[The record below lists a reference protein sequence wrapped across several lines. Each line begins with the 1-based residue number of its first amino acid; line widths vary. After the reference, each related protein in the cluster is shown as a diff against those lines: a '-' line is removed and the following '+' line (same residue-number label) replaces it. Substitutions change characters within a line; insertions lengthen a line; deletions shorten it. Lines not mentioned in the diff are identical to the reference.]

1 MWTEAGKGLLERL
14 IRTKRTKQGITN
26 NNMKILMMVAM
37 VALVAKMTAFAG
49 VGTALVGRPLG
60 RAVEKALARE
70 LAEEAAEAG
79 VKAVAMRTMSS
90 ALAGLSAKTAIGI
103 GVGVGTA
110 AALPVAAHELS
121 DGVQEEAKARAEAIR
136 KTSDAAAKVIPE
148 HPELVGETY
157 GKMNEGAQS
166 GFGGIEKKVWNLV
179 HLIAWGI
186 GIVAA
191 LYLGGALIKAFG
203 FVRREVK
210 MAFVPLPVPSPG
222 PQQRPQERVQG
233 CEGCVLQ

>member
-1 MWTEAGKGLLERL
+1 MKKQIGMVGVILAALAAQAAPFVGK
-14 IRTKRTKQGITN
+14 
-26 NNMKILMMVAM
+26 A
-37 VALVAKMTAFAG
+37 
-49 VGTALVGRPLG
+49 VGT
-60 RAVEKALARE
+60 AVEKAVVRE

-79 VKAVAMRTMSS
+79 VKAVATRTMSS

-136 KTSDAAAKVIPE
+136 RTSEAAAKVIPE
-148 HPELVGETY
+148 HPELAGETY

-166 GFGGIEKKVWNLV
+166 GFAAIERKIWSVV

-191 LYLGGALIKAFG
+191 LYLGGALVKAVG

-210 MAFVPLPVPSPG
+210 MAFTPLQVALTEPLQRSPEG
-222 PQQRPQERVQG
+222 VQG
-233 CEGCVLQ
+233 FEGSVLQ

>member
-1 MWTEAGKGLLERL
+1 MKKQIGMVGVILATVAVQAAPFVGK
-14 IRTKRTKQGITN
+14 
-26 NNMKILMMVAM
+26 A
-37 VALVAKMTAFAG
+37 
-49 VGTALVGRPLG
+49 VGTAM
-60 RAVEKALARE
+60 EKAVVRE
-70 LAEEAAEAG
+70 VVEEAAEAG
-79 VKAVAMRTMSS
+79 VKAVATRTMSS

-136 KTSDAAAKVIPE
+136 KTSEAAAKAIPE

-157 GKMNEGAQS
+157 GKMNDGAQG
-166 GFGGIEKKVWNLV
+166 GFGGIEKKIWSVV

-186 GIVAA
+186 GLVAA

-203 FVRREVK
+203 FLRREVK
-210 MAFVPLPVPSPG
+210 MAFAPLSVAFPDPL
-222 PQQRPQERVQG
+222 QRPQERVQG
-233 CEGCVLQ
+233 LEGSVLQ

>member
-1 MWTEAGKGLLERL
+1 MGVSRIFLGISAYGMTEGDCARQNKG
-14 IRTKRTKQGITN
+14 T
-26 NNMKILMMVAM
+26 NMKKQIGMVGVILAAVAAQAAPF
-37 VALVAKMTAFAG
+37 VGKA
-49 VGTALVGRPLG
+49 VGT
-60 RAVEKALARE
+60 AVEKAVVRE

-79 VKAVAMRTMSS
+79 VKAVATRTMSS

-103 GVGVGTA
+103 GVGVGAA

-136 KTSDAAAKVIPE
+136 KTSEAAAKVIPE

-157 GKMNEGAQS
+157 GKMNEGTQS
-166 GFGGIEKKVWNLV
+166 GFGAIERKIWSVV

-186 GIVAA
+186 GLVAV

-210 MAFVPLPVPSPG
+210 MAFAPLQVSLTEPR
-222 PQQRPQERVQG
+222 QRPQERVQG
-233 CEGCVLQ
+233 PEGSVLQ

>member
-1 MWTEAGKGLLERL
+1 MK
-14 IRTKRTKQGITN
+14 KQIG
-26 NNMKILMMVAM
+26 MVGVILA
-37 VALVAKMTAFAG
+37 ALAAQAAPFVVKA
-49 VGTALVGRPLG
+49 VGT
-60 RAVEKALARE
+60 AVEKAVVRE
-70 LAEEAAEAG
+70 LAEETAEAG
-79 VKAVAMRTMSS
+79 VKAVATRTMSS

-136 KTSDAAAKVIPE
+136 RTSEAAAKVIPE

-157 GKMNEGAQS
+157 GKMNEGTQS
-166 GFGGIEKKVWNLV
+166 GFGAIERKIWSVV

-186 GIVAA
+186 GLVAA
-191 LYLGGALIKAFG
+191 LYLGGALIKAIG

-210 MAFVPLPVPSPG
+210 MAFAPLSVAFPEPL
-222 PQQRPQERVQG
+222 QRPQERVQG
-233 CEGCVLQ
+233 SEGGVLQ